1 MSYIIT
7 SNIDVNQQNKTPT
20 VQTQGLNRAFTYSNS
35 MDNIVIPEN
44 SEISVASVKV
54 NREGQFTVSQDNNRF
69 ALYHGPE
76 VDAPTSTLGYMEEL
90 SQPILGTIRGANGG
104 ATSTFNTDDYARAV
118 QESMRLFTFHPNYMK
133 SSLNPS
139 GTEVSA
145 SRVANVGFKGFN
157 FSQTSYS
164 GSVVVDSAS
173 LLASTAGYAPARNT
187 FSGNNPP
194 EPAPRA
200 DVPAPYVL
208 TPSGTSCIITNEGA
222 LADEGLITAPWS
234 TILPERPLSLVGA
247 GGGAEG
253 GYGGDITFDI
263 QDYRRGAGTDP
274 SGELYGFA
282 VGLTRAQTNYK
293 VYDDATTE
301 RVNFAPYIFDLST
314 DTEDVGYYDWVVRAV
329 PTQKPEGAGGALK
342 WVSELRIFHAVND
355 YVKAGVFSGAHT
367 RLVEVDYVSTLAN
380 NARYRP
386 MDSDFGHDEEEIH
399 KIQFIVNGESITINF
414 INSNGDGEAVSS
426 KAYSGSAYKSERL
439 KPVNSMC
446 WNLYPKVHV
455 KGYGTGAAAAT
466 YSRITID
473 KYEGVKPDGH
483 QYGGAT
489 KTQAQ
494 YLPVEDSGIYD
505 SMTDFYSYTKNQSG
519 KVLQQITLQDCVTE
533 AINYFG
539 ANAIATVPPQR
550 ISISFGS
557 AFKKCLNISDVLI
570 MGESLNYTTEI
581 GRPNTNQILG
591 FPNNAV
597 IVGKY
602 GVIGVSAEQRT
613 VEGNLLTSAYGS
625 DSIPLLVSGE
635 SSFIRLRNLTT
646 QSYNVANR
654 SFSKILYHIPKFDNA
669 GNELGA
675 LFFEPG
681 ERVYVKLNNSTA
693 INVNTFDVD
702 LVDAREVV
710 SPVYA
715 GTTVVCFHIRKSN
728 Q

>member
-20 VQTQGLNRAFTYSNS
+20 VQTQGLNRAFAYSNS

-133 SSLNPS
+133 SSLNPT

-145 SRVANVGFKGFN
+145 SRIANVGFKGFN

-164 GSVVVDSAS
+164 GSVAVNNGSY
-173 LLASTAGYAPARNT
+173 LASTVGVAPARNT
-187 FSGNNPP
+187 FSGDLPLVDIP
-194 EPAPRA
+194 
-200 DVPAPYVL
+200 VPYTLAA
-208 TPSGTSCIITNEGA
+208 SITNCNITNNG
-222 LADEGLITAPWS
+222 LFADEHLITAPWS
-234 TILPERPLSLVGA
+234 TIMNERPLSLVGA
-247 GGGAEG
+247 SATLGGGECEFG
-253 GYGGDITFDI
+253 IT
-263 QDYRRGAGTDP
+263 QYRRGAGTDA
-274 SGELYGFA
+274 SVEGLWAFE
-282 VGLTRAQTNYK
+282 VGLTRAQTNYE
-293 VYDDATTE
+293 VYDDATTP
-301 RVNFAPYIFDLST
+301 RVSFAPPSFDLSQDT
-314 DTEDVGYYDWVVRAV
+314 DDVGYYDWVVRGIPVFDIATGV
-329 PTQKPEGAGGALK
+329 YFT
-342 WVSELRIFHAVND
+342 ELRIFHAVNE
-355 YVKAGVFSGAHT
+355 YVGAGKFSGAQT
-367 RLVEVDYVSTLAN
+367 RLVEVNYHSGLAD
-380 NARYRP
+380 NARFRTK
-386 MDSDFGHDEEEIH
+386 SSTFGVNDEEIETIT
-399 KIQFIVNGESITINF
+399 FVANGESMAINF
-414 INSNGDGEAVSS
+414 ISDEGTYTVSS
-426 KAYSGSAYKSERL
+426 LAYAGSVNKSQRL
-439 KPVNSMC
+439 KPINSMC

-455 KGYGTGAAAAT
+455 KGKGVGAT
-466 YSRITID
+466 NPSYISIKT
-473 KYEGVKPDGH
+473 YEGVKPDGH

-494 YLPVEDSGIYD
+494 YLPVENSGIYN
-505 SMTDFYSYTKNQSG
+505 SMTDFYSYSKYQTG
-519 KVLQQITLQDCVTE
+519 KLLDQIILQDCATE
-533 AINYFG
+533 AINYHL
-539 ANAIATVPPQR
+539 AATITVVPSQRVATV
-550 ISISFGS
+550 FGGTKR
-557 AFKKCLNISDVLI
+557 FPNISDVLI
-570 MGESLNYTTEI
+570 MGESLSYTTEM

-591 FPNNAV
+591 FPNNSV
-597 IVGKY
+597 IVGNA
-602 GVIGVSAEQRT
+602 GVANLASPDQRT
-613 VEGNLLTSAYGS
+613 VVGNLLTSAYSS

-635 SSFIRLRNLTT
+635 SSFVRLRNLTT
-646 QSYNVANR
+646 QSFNVANR
-654 SFSKILYHIPKFDNA
+654 SFSKILYHIPKFDNS

-675 LFFEPG
+675 LFFEPN
-681 ERVYVKLNNSTA
+681 ERVYIKLNNSTA

-710 SPVYA
+710 SPTYA

>member
-20 VQTQGLNRAFTYSNS
+20 VQTQGLNRSFAYSNS

-173 LLASTAGYAPARNT
+173 LLASTVGVAPARNS
-187 FSGNNPP
+187 FSGHLPLI
-194 EPAPRA
+194 
-200 DVPAPYVL
+200 DIPAPYLL
-208 TPSGTSCIITNEGA
+208 TASGTSCVITNEGA

-247 GGGAEG
+247 GGGGADG
-253 GYGGDITFDI
+253 GYGGEIMFDI
-263 QDYRRGAGTDP
+263 SEYRRGAGSDP
-274 SGELYGFA
+274 SGELHAFE

-301 RVNFAPYIFDLST
+301 RVSFAPYVFDLST

-329 PTQKPEGAGGALK
+329 PVQKPEGTGGALI

-355 YVKAGVFSGAHT
+355 YVKAGVFSGANT
-367 RLVEVDYVSTLAN
+367 RMVEVPYVSTLAN

-386 MDSDFGHDEEEIH
+386 MSSPFGYDDERIE

-414 INSNGDGEAVSS
+414 INEDGDGEGISS
-426 KAYSGSAYKSERL
+426 LAYSGSAYKSERL
-439 KPVNSMC
+439 KAVNSMC

-455 KGYGTGAAAAT
+455 KGYGAGAVSPIA

-505 SMTDFYSYTKNQSG
+505 SMTDFYSYCKNQSG
-519 KVLQQITLQDCVTE
+519 KVLQQITLQDCATE

-539 ANAIATVPPQR
+539 ASAIATVPSQR
-550 ISISFGS
+550 ISKSFGS
-557 AFKKCLNISDVLI
+557 AFQKCLNISDVLI
-570 MGESLNYTTEI
+570 MGDSLNYTTEM

-602 GVIGVSAEQRT
+602 GVIGAIAEQRT
-613 VEGNLLTSAYGS
+613 VVGNLLTSAYGS

-635 SSFIRLRNLTT
+635 SSFVRLRNLTT
-646 QSYNVANR
+646 QSFNVANR
-654 SFSKILYHIPKFDNA
+654 SFSKILYHIPKFDNG